1 MEHWKQIS
9 VNPADLED
17 DYHSKY
23 GELKCSEC
31 ESSISEDGVTL
42 ISTDYDSFVC
52 AADTTS
58 AYGEC
63 IISHFEG
70 GRANTTIKL
79 ERAYLKLGK

>member
-1 MEHWKQIS
+1 MESWKQIS

-17 DYHSKY
+17 DYHPEY

-31 ESSISEDGVTL
+31 ESSISEDSVTL

-52 AADTTS
+52 TS
-58 AYGEC
+58 NNGEC
-63 IISHFEG
+63 IINHFEG

-79 ERAYLKLGK
+79 GK